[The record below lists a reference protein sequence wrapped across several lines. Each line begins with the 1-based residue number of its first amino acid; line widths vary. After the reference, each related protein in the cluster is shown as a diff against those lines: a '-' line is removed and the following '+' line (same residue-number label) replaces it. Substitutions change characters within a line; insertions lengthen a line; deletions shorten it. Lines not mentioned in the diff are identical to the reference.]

1 MSERIIVGN
10 LEELKQGKTYIGSGL
25 FKDVGDG
32 IWQLEKIESD
42 WLIKRVGTAE
52 KIGGELKPK
61 QKPETARQYWERLLP
76 KEMVDA
82 MFKKKVVGFIT
93 GDEPKAIGDFDV
105 ENDWVRIE
113 LTEDPVSG
121 NVIAG
126 VINSSEDDWI
136 GKSSVVQ
143 LPGDMGYFGLS
154 KIERV
159 NLLGDILETE
169 MFPYFI
175 AYDILG
181 IGGK

>member
-1 MSERIIVGN
+1 
-10 LEELKQGKTYIGSGL
+10 
-25 FKDVGDG
+25 
-32 IWQLEKIESD
+32 
-42 WLIKRVGTAE
+42 
-52 KIGGELKPK
+52 
-61 QKPETARQYWERLLP
+61 
-76 KEMVDA
+76 MVDA

-136 GKSSVVQ
+136 GKNSVVN
-143 LPGDMGYFGLS
+143 LPGDIGYFGLS

-175 AYDILG
+175 AYDILEL
-181 IGGK
+181 GGK